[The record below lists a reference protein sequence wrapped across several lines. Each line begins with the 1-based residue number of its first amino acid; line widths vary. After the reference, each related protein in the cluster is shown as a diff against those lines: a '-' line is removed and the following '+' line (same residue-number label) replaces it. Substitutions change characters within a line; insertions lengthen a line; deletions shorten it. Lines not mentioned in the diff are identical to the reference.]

1 MAENELF
8 ALVLVA
14 AAVGG
19 GIGARTASH
28 APWKG
33 ALVALGG
40 LLIPIPIVLMLGITS
55 QIVVALL
62 QLVSAGVLSGI
73 LGLGGRSAS
82 QVVIGAVL
90 AVALVY
96 GLLSLF

>member
-14 AAVGG
+14 SAIGG
-19 GIGARTASH
+19 AGGAKRASH

-33 ALVALGG
+33 AVIAIGS
-40 LLIPIPIVLMLGITS
+40 LLLPVLIVLPTGLS
-55 QIVVALL
+55 NQILINML

-73 LGLGGRSAS
+73 LGLGASSAS
-82 QVVIGAVL
+82 KVVIGAIL
-90 AVALVY
+90 AVAAVY

>member
-14 AAVGG
+14 AAIGG
-19 GIGARTASH
+19 GIGARTANH

-55 QIVVALL
+55 QIIVALL

>member
-14 AAVGG
+14 AAIGG
-19 GIGARTASH
+19 AVGARTASH

-33 ALVALGG
+33 ALIALGG
-40 LLIPIPIVLMLGITS
+40 LLIPVPIVLLLGIS
-55 QIVVALL
+55 NQIIVALL

-82 QVVIGAVL
+82 QVIIGAIL
-90 AVALVY
+90 AVAAAY